1 MYQSTHHRA
10 KQSCDCQGNGQ
21 KIQPHGE
28 GEIQFDRLHHL
39 FGQGKQMGQLL
50 NLVIH
55 QSNIR
60 SVYGNVTAYA
70 AHGNAHIG
78 LFQRRRVIDPVTDHA
93 DIVSKFLEGSDLV
106 ELVFGQAVC
115 VDLADAQLFSNDI
128 GRVLVIPRQKD
139 RLNAKGMNPSDHLGA
154 FLTNGIRQDDITR
167 QSIINGKVYHRAA
180 IQEILSRCGGKCAGN
195 GHVFQ
200 QLQIS
205 GSHRFAVY
213 DGGHTCAGDHG
224 ELLCL
229 LRKQALF
236 CRYAIVTILAYAG
249 LRISECLELRMEDVS
264 LQAREITV
272 RHGKGDKMRVVYF
285 GDKVVNAVREYLR
298 SRPKTENP
306 YLFPGRG
313 NSHLTRGQV
322 NRIFNAHS
330 TSITPHTLRHFF
342 CSNALENGY
351 SIGELANQAGHSN
364 IHTTLLYTNP
374 TREKMKEKANML

>member
-1 MYQSTHHRA
+1 MLDGFMHYLHVLGRSENAMKSYCQAVKEYMRWYQESYGREPKELYRA
-10 KQSCDCQGNGQ
+10 NVLDYISYLRTVK
-21 KIQPHGE
+21 
-28 GEIQFDRLHHL
+28 
-39 FGQGKQMGQLL
+39 
-50 NLVIH
+50 NL
-55 QSNIR
+55 SNR
-60 SVYGNVTAYA
+60 SV
-70 AHGNAHIG
+70 NAKLAG
-78 LFQRRRVIDPVTDHA
+78 LLSYNFYLVA
-93 DIVSKFLEGSDLV
+93 NGASK
-106 ELVFGQAVC
+106 
-115 VDLADAQLFSNDI
+115 DLAITNQDYLKVQINYASPST
-128 GRVLVIPRQKD
+128 VD
-139 RLNAKGMNPSDHLGA
+139 RGEVER
-154 FLTNGIRQDDITR
+154 FR
-167 QSIINGKVYHRAA
+167 
-180 IQEILSRCGGKCAGN
+180 QEILES
-195 GHVFQ
+195 
-200 QLQIS
+200 S
-205 GSHRFAVY
+205 GVR
-213 DGGHTCAGDHG
+213 D
-224 ELLCL
+224 
-229 LRKQALF
+229 
-236 CRYAIVTILAYAG
+236 YAIVTILAYAG

-330 TSITPHTLRHFF
+330 ASITPHTLRHFF